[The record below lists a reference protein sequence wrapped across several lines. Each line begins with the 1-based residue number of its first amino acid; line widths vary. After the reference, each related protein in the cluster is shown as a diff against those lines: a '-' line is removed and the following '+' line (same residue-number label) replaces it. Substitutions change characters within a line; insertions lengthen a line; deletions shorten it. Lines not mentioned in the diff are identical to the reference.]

1 MSSSLLPAAGEQERA
16 TAVAPTS
23 LERVKKRKVRL
34 ANPPSHPNRRPPMS
48 TVLSNIPEWCQSKT
62 FILANAVSTYDTS
75 VCANL
80 PRGGFALGNYGSK
93 NAVQP
98 RTVQSGGPGGTLV

>member
-1 MSSSLLPAAGEQERA
+1 
-16 TAVAPTS
+16 
-23 LERVKKRKVRL
+23 
-34 ANPPSHPNRRPPMS
+34 MS

-93 NAVQP
+93 IAFQLRMFHSVEP
-98 RTVQSGGPGGTLV
+98 DVTLL